1 MIVVGVFGFAAAG
14 TASHQNGEKVFVCKY
29 VGTPGVDERL
39 QTGNNPISVSVNA
52 IPVHPVV
59 IGSEF
64 ADAHGRSIVIAFDVG
79 QPEPDVSACPG
90 GDTPPPFDACPN
102 ILGNQPEGTECGTPP
117 PPFDACPNIPGNQPE
132 GTECGTPPPPFDA
145 CPNIPGN
152 QPRGTVCESP
162 PPPSGCPDGLP
173 ANAGKDGEEGNDDC
187 KRTPPVVETIPE
199 VIIPVVTPP
208 VVTPPVIQPPK
219 PKPPVFKPP
228 VVKPAKPKAPAVCV
242 QLGISTHMVKADG
255 KRDRLVVK
263 VGSREG
269 AKVWIRGAG
278 VSQSARTNAQGI
290 AVFTFNAQRIGII
303 TIKAQGACNN
313 ARVGVVDVK
322 AATLSLTGSLTG

>member
-64 ADAHGRSIVIAFDVG
+64 ADAHGRSIVIAFDTRTGGG
-79 QPEPDVSACPG
+79 QGGEPSVDDCPAPNGGGGGGGGGGDGGGGGGGG
-90 GDTPPPFDACPN
+90 GDT
-102 ILGNQPEGTECGTPP
+102 GGGGGTTPP
-117 PPFDACPNIPGNQPE
+117 
-132 GTECGTPPPPFDA
+132 
-145 CPNIPGN
+145 
-152 QPRGTVCESP
+152 
-162 PPPSGCPDGLP
+162 CPDGLP

-242 QLGISTHMVKADG
+242 QLGIST
-255 KRDRLVVK
+255 
-263 VGSREG
+263 
-269 AKVWIRGAG
+269 
-278 VSQSARTNAQGI
+278 
-290 AVFTFNAQRIGII
+290 
-303 TIKAQGACNN
+303 
-313 ARVGVVDVK
+313 
-322 AATLSLTGSLTG
+322 